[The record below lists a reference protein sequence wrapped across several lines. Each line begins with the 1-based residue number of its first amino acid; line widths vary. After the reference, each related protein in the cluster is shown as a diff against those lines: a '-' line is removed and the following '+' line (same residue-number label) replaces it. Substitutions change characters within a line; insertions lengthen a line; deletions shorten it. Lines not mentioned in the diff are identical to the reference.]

1 MDDLDLI
8 LSNIS
13 TMTNEIIDSYI
24 SLPMDNNLNVLTP
37 IFDINN
43 KLKPF
48 RNFINLAH
56 LNSVSIPLHRDV
68 IYRIILKTKFDII
81 CFSETNIKKDTPAHR
96 YNFPGYKLFHVDRVG
111 SCGGVGVLIRSDW
124 AQNAKK
130 IKVNFNQLQPEC
142 IFIEIVI
149 NKIKICIGVLY
160 KSPNV
165 RYGVFRDIIEILAF
179 LSTKYDH
186 CFFTGDWN
194 IDHLATESPDFKFLK
209 NNIYEP
215 LSLTQIVK
223 SPTRITKSSSRLI
236 DIILTNSPDN
246 IKFTDSADFPGV
258 SDHKLVYCS
267 YSLKKPKVTPQI
279 VRRRDFRN
287 FVSEKFINDVSNVSW
302 DSVQDAL
309 NTNIDEATN
318 NLENIFTNV
327 INDNA
332 PMREVKVSKPVIA
345 SWMTEE
351 TTFLMDLRDKYKSK
365 WNLIK
370 KKRNSE
376 NKVRESPSDLFFYN
390 RFKELKNQ
398 VNHRIRNAKYNDFNK
413 KINEKI
419 NNSKTFHFN
428 LKKFNIVDSK
438 SKDSKSK

>member
-1 MDDLDLI
+1 MDDLELI

-13 TMTNEIIDSYI
+13 SMTNAIIDSYV
-24 SLPMDNNLNVLTP
+24 SVPMDNNLNIFTP

-56 LNSVSIPLHRDV
+56 LNSVSIPLHRDE

-81 CFSETNIKKDTPAHR
+81 CFSETNIKKDTPAYR
-96 YNFPGYKLFHVDRVG
+96 YNFPGYKLFHVDREG
-111 SCGGVGVLIRSDW
+111 PCGGVGVLIRSDW
-124 AQNAKK
+124 AHNAKK
-130 IKVNFNQLQPEC
+130 INVNFNQLQPEC
-142 IFIEIVI
+142 IFIELVI
-149 NKIKICIGVLY
+149 NKIKVCIGVLY

-179 LSTKYDH
+179 LSTKYEH

-194 IDHLATESPDFKFLK
+194 IDNLATESPDFKFLK
-209 NNIYEP
+209 NNIFEP

-267 YSLKKPKVTPQI
+267 YSLKKPKVAPQI
-279 VRRRDFRN
+279 VKRRDFRN

-302 DSVQDAL
+302 ESVKDAL

-318 NLENIFTNV
+318 NLENIFTNI
-327 INDNA
+327 INANA
-332 PMREVKVSKPVIA
+332 PMREVKVTKPVIA

-370 KKRNSE
+370 KRNSE
-376 NKVRESPSDLFFYN
+376 NKVCDSSSDLFFTTG
-390 RFKELKNQ
+390 LKNLK
-398 VNHRIRNAKYNDFNK
+398 IRSTIALEMPNTMILIRKLMK
-413 KINEKI
+413 KLRTVKLFILI
-419 NNSKTFHFN
+419 
-428 LKKFNIVDSK
+428 
-438 SKDSKSK
+438 

>member
-1 MDDLDLI
+1 M
-8 LSNIS
+8 
-13 TMTNEIIDSYI
+13 
-24 SLPMDNNLNVLTP
+24 
-37 IFDINN
+37 
-43 KLKPF
+43 
-48 RNFINLAH
+48 
-56 LNSVSIPLHRDV
+56 
-68 IYRIILKTKFDII
+68 
-81 CFSETNIKKDTPAHR
+81 
-96 YNFPGYKLFHVDRVG
+96 
-111 SCGGVGVLIRSDW
+111 LIRSDW

-236 DIILTNSPDN
+236 DIILTNSPEN

-345 SWMTEE
+345 S
-351 TTFLMDLRDKYKSK
+351 
-365 WNLIK
+365 
-370 KKRNSE
+370 
-376 NKVRESPSDLFFYN
+376 
-390 RFKELKNQ
+390 
-398 VNHRIRNAKYNDFNK
+398 
-413 KINEKI
+413 
-419 NNSKTFHFN
+419 
-428 LKKFNIVDSK
+428 
-438 SKDSKSK
+438 